1 MKKRLYRSRTNQ
13 KIAGVCGGI
22 AEYLDLDP
30 TVVRIVFV
38 LLAFVN
44 GGGIIAYL
52 VCWIAMP
59 LEPLQEQGT
68 HPHAVMESP
77 TATALSDGEVSTSR
91 VSRRIGVGL
100 GIVLIVIGLSL
111 LLERYIPWYK
121 GNVVPLLLIVGGAM
135 LLSRGWIE
143 ERRQRRA
150 TIEGG
155 ADEA

>member
-22 AEYLDLDP
+22 AEYLELDP
-30 TVVRIVFV
+30 TLVRIVFV
-38 LLAFVN
+38 LLALFN

-59 LEPLQEQGT
+59 LEPLEGQEMLQGA
-68 HPHAVMESP
+68 PVASP
-77 TATALSDGEVSTSR
+77 PADVPSAGELSSSHLT
-91 VSRRIGVGL
+91 RRIGIGL
-100 GIVLIVIGLSL
+100 GIVLIVVGLSL
-111 LLERYIPWYK
+111 LLERYVPWFK
-121 GNVVPLLLIVGGAM
+121 VNVLPLLLIVGGA
-135 LLSRGWIE
+135 LLLYRGWIE

>member
-1 MKKRLYRSRTNQ
+1 MKKRLYRSRTDH

-30 TVVRIVFV
+30 TIVRIVFV
-38 LLAFVN
+38 LLALFN

-59 LEPLQEQGT
+59 LEPQELQGT
-68 HPHAVMESP
+68 LPNLPEESP
-77 TATALSDGEVSTSR
+77 TAGANSEGEIPSSR
-91 VSRRIGVGL
+91 ASRRIGIGL

-111 LLERYIPWYK
+111 LLERYVPWY
-121 GNVVPLLLIVGGAM
+121 GVNVLPLLLIVGGA
-135 LLSRGWIE
+135 LLLYRGWIE
-143 ERRQRRA
+143 ERSQRRA

-155 ADEA
+155 ADET